1 MRGPGEHR
9 RRCEISGHV
18 PANIGV
24 DARSRPTY
32 ASTVPANIG
41 VDGYSRTLR
50 ESQLLPPFTCAWLPG
65 GARRSVPLAVFGASV
80 GGWGAT
86 LGGVAGGVWGLGC
99 GLGRDA
105 RRCRWRCLGPRLRAG
120 ARRSVVSLAPKRTFL
135 EQLGGSETWTCF
147 FRKYLTLLVQ
157 LKCANVN
164 SKRKCLIA
172 INPLLKIS
180 GALIKSF
187 KSEILII
194 LRHPSVYT

>member
-1 MRGPGEHR
+1 MRDLRACPGQHR
-9 RRCEISGHV
+9 RRCEV
-18 PANIGV
+18 PANIC
-24 DARSRPTY
+24 
-32 ASTVPANIG
+32 
-41 VDGYSRTLR
+41 VDGPGQHRRRRLLAYLKRVLATPAVYLR
-50 ESQLLPPFTCAWLPG
+50 LVAG
-65 GARRSVPLAVFGASV
+65 R
-80 GGWGAT
+80 GAT
-86 LGGVAGGVWGLGC
+86 LGAAGGVWGLGW

-105 RRCRWRCLGPRLRAG
+105 RWCRWRCLGPRLRAG

-147 FRKYLTLLVQ
+147 FRRYLTLLVQ

-164 SKRKCLIA
+164 SKRKCLIV